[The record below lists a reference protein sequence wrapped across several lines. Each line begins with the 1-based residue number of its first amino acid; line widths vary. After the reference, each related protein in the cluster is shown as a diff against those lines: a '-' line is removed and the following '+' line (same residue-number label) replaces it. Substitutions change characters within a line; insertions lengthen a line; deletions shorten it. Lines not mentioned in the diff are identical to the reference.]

1 MGPTMVHVDNKG
13 IIVGL
18 LRGEM
23 KCVGPKA
30 KDADSWILIWE
41 ELHRAHQEGMLVE
54 VEHAKAHR
62 SREGEAANVTL

>member
-1 MGPTMVHVDNKG
+1 MGPTMVNVDNKG

-18 LRGEM
+18 WRGELQ
-23 KCVGPKA
+23 CFGPKA
-30 KDADSWILIWE
+30 KDADSWILICD
-41 ELHRAHQEGMLVE
+41 QEGMLVE